1 MSEGFFI
8 ATPDF
13 LCYIP
18 GVMLYTKKGDD
29 GSTILFDAKKRIPK
43 ASLIVD
49 VLGVVD
55 ELNSLLGVCKVK
67 ADDKVVR
74 EMLEDLQQELFVA
87 QAELAGAEPRIT
99 TSDVTKLEVRIGKIE
114 KKLPVIKSF
123 FIAGGTE
130 LSALLDFARAVS
142 RRVERAAVRLY
153 DDGAMNKDLYSFL
166 NRISSF
172 LYALA
177 RLTNQKSGIKEVR
190 PHY

>member
-1 MSEGFFI
+1 
-8 ATPDF
+8 
-13 LCYIP
+13 
-18 GVMLYTKKGDD
+18 MLYTKKGDD
-29 GSTILFDAKKRIPK
+29 GSTILFDAKKRISK
-43 ASLIVD
+43 TLLIVE
-49 VLGVVD
+49 VLGAVD

-67 ADDKVVR
+67 ADDLEIK
-74 EMLEDLQQELFVA
+74 EALEDLQQDLFVA

-99 TSDVTKLEVRIGKIE
+99 ADKITKLERDINEIE
-114 KKLPVIKSF
+114 KQLPVIKNF
-123 FIAGGTE
+123 FVSGGTE

-142 RRVERAAVRLY
+142 RMVERAAVRLY
-153 DDGAMNKDLYSFL
+153 DDGAMNKDLYSYL